1 MGTLLAPV
9 ELNQLACR
17 VHHEGS
23 KVVLN
28 LRLLRSLIALTLRSS
43 LPMHVLELCEILE
56 SRRTLCRGLS
66 TDLAMVVGEDAALSK
81 SDFGVSLA
89 QVVENGV
96 DASDDA
102 ASVVENAGLLHVVV
116 GGDVHISL
124 LAILLFFQELS
135 IYDDG
140 CDWLWKEC
148 QKLFIKAKHFP
159 KGPVAWKSAFA
170 HVFSE
175 DFWIAF

>member
-1 MGTLLAPV
+1 
-9 ELNQLACR
+9 
-17 VHHEGS
+17 
-23 KVVLN
+23 
-28 LRLLRSLIALTLRSS
+28 
-43 LPMHVLELCEILE
+43 MHVLELFEILE
-56 SRRTLCRGLS
+56 SCGTLCRGLF
-66 TDLAMVVGEDAALSK
+66 TDLVMVVSEDAALSK

-102 ASVVENAGLLHVVV
+102 TSVVKNCGLLHVVV

-135 IYDDG
+135 IYDDS
-140 CDWLWKEC
+140 CDWLRKEC

-159 KGPVAWKSAFA
+159 KGPVAWKSALA

-175 DFWIAF
+175 NFGVAFQRRPVEWLRSCSLSSITWLCFCHIL